1 MAVKRYGTTG
11 EKSLEAAL
19 NIACQSSSLL
29 GIPANESGALLHPRI
44 HGMIRALSKLVVE
57 NISQIMSVSDEAKLE
72 PARRIQFAFTD
83 EQEQFRAAIRRF
95 LQEKSPPTEV
105 RRLMDTTEGYDPET
119 WRQLSEQLALP
130 GIHIPEHYGGAGFG
144 MVELC
149 IATEEMG
156 RALLCAPYF
165 STAVLASNAIL
176 NAGTEAQKSSLLPEL
191 ASGARLAALAVTES
205 NGQWEPQ
212 AIGLVAT
219 PDAEGF
225 RLEGTKS
232 YVVDGHVADL
242 LVVAGRIAGTTGSDG
257 LALFTVRADSLGVKR
272 QLLESMDATRKLA
285 SIDFHGAPAQLLGD
299 VKDGSKALVRTL
311 DQAAIALANEMVGGA
326 QVLLDSAV
334 NYAKL
339 RVQFGR
345 TIGSF
350 QTIKHK
356 CADMLLD
363 MELAK
368 SAVYY
373 AAQAAAA
380 DDPEWPALACL
391 AKAAASETY
400 LRIAI
405 DCIQVHGGIGF
416 TWDNDTHLWFKRA
429 KSSEVFLGEP
439 HYHRER
445 LLQRWGV

>member
-1 MAVKRYGTTG
+1 MSTATSVAEEGK
-11 EKSLEAAL
+11 
-19 NIACQSSSLL
+19 
-29 GIPANESGALLHPRI
+29 
-44 HGMIRALSKLVVE
+44 VV
-57 NISQIMSVSDEAKLE
+57 

-105 RRLMDTTEGYDPET
+105 RRLMETTEGYDPEI

-130 GIHIPEHYGGAGFG
+130 GIHIPEEYGGAGFG

-149 IATEEMG
+149 VVTEEMG

-165 STAVLASNAIL
+165 STAVLAVNAIM
-176 NAGTEAQKSSLLPEL
+176 NAGTAAQKANLLPTL
-191 ASGARLAALAVTES
+191 ANGTRLATLAVTEPH
-205 NGQWEPQ
+205 GQWDPR
-212 AIGLVAT
+212 AMTLTAT
-219 PDAEGF
+219 PSADGF

-242 LVVAGRIAGTTGSDG
+242 LVVAGRVAGTTGDEG
-257 LALFTVRADSLGVKR
+257 LALFTVPAEASGIERR
-272 QLLESMDATRKLA
+272 LLASMDPTRKLA
-285 SIDFHGAPAQLLGD
+285 RIDFHGVSAELLGT
-299 VKDGSKALVRTL
+299 VQDGAKALARTL

-326 QVLLDSAV
+326 QTLFDSAV
-334 NYAKL
+334 NYTKL

-350 QTIKHK
+350 QAIKHK
-356 CADMLLD
+356 CADMLLE

-368 SAVYY
+368 SAAYY
-373 AAQAAAA
+373 AAQAAAVE
-380 DDPEWPALACL
+380 DPEWPALACL
-391 AKAAASETY
+391 AKASAAEMY
-400 LRIAI
+400 LHIAI
-405 DCIQVHGGIGF
+405 ETIQIHGGIGF

-439 HYHRER
+439 YYHRER